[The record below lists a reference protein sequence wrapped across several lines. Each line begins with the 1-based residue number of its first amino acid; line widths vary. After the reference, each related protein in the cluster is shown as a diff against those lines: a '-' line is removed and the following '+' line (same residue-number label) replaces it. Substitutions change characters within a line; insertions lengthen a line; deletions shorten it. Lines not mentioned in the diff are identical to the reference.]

1 MVSKIPG
8 YQNKEGGHEWEAD
21 SYIAEKAD
29 VEHLEG
35 GGFSN
40 GMEGG
45 PLKLIWAI
53 KF

>member
-35 GGFSN
+35 GVSV
-40 GMEGG
+40 MEWGVV
-45 PLKLIWAI
+45 L
-53 KF
+53 